1 MSFENEFLQVFRSAL
16 DLESAHYKDNWD
28 EGECTYSDRELCI
41 SFVQQIIV
49 CLIETQ
55 ILHKKTNHY

>member
-41 SFVQQIIV
+41 SFVQQITV

-55 ILHKKTNHY
+55 I